1 MKMHRLVVCLLVL
14 GASGWISLGE
24 EAVSNPAKRQSTL
37 DLAAQLLAAKENP
50 AEKLPAELVD
60 PFNPLS
66 FAPASAPS
74 EGKPGETVRRAGPV
88 SSDLDLLEKLA
99 PHITPSGSLMLNGEP
114 VLLFRE
120 KKLKVGDSLTIN
132 FEGTAYMVIIT
143 AIDRSSFKIRL
154 NREEITRPIKS
165 RKVP

>member
-24 EAVSNPAKRQSTL
+24 EAVSNPAKRQATL
-37 DLAAQLLAAKENP
+37 DLAAQLLAARENP
-50 AEKLPAELVD
+50 TEKLAAELVD
-60 PFNPLS
+60 PFNPLG
-66 FAPASAPS
+66 FAPAPASSGGKSS
-74 EGKPGETVRRAGPV
+74 EIVRPAGPV

-99 PHITPSGSLMLNGEP
+99 PHITPSGAFVINGEP

-132 FEGTAYMVIIT
+132 FEGTTYMVIIT
-143 AIDRSSFKIRL
+143 AIDRSSFKIRF

>member
-1 MKMHRLVVCLLVL
+1 MVCLLVL
-14 GASGWISLGE
+14 GASGWISSGQ

-37 DLAAQLLAAKENP
+37 DLAAQLLAARENP
-50 AEKLPAELVD
+50 IEKLTTELVD
-60 PFNPLS
+60 PFNPLG
-66 FAPASAPS
+66 FAAPAPS
-74 EGKPGETVRRAGPV
+74 GGKPSETVRPAGRV

-99 PHITPSGSLMLNGEP
+99 PHITPSGALMLNGEP

-120 KKLKVGDSLTIN
+120 KKLKVGDTLTIT
-132 FEGTAYMVIIT
+132 FEGTTYMVIIT
-143 AIDRSSFKIRL
+143 AIDRSSFKIRF

>member
-1 MKMHRLVVCLLVL
+1 MKMHRLMVCLLVL
-14 GASGWISLGE
+14 GAVRWVSFGE
-24 EAVSNPAKRQSTL
+24 EAVLNPAKRQSTL

-60 PFNPLS
+60 PFNPLA
-66 FAPASAPS
+66 FAAPAPS
-74 EGKPGETVRRAGPV
+74 GGKPSETVRPAGPV

-99 PHITPSGSLMLNGEP
+99 PHITPSGAFVINGEP

-143 AIDRSSFKIRL
+143 AIDRSSFKIRF

>member
-1 MKMHRLVVCLLVL
+1 MVCLLVL
-14 GASGWISLGE
+14 GASGWISSGQ

-37 DLAAQLLAAKENP
+37 DLAAQLLAARENP
-50 AEKLPAELVD
+50 IEKLTTELVD
-60 PFNPLS
+60 PFNPLG
-66 FAPASAPS
+66 FAAAPAPSGGKPS
-74 EGKPGETVRRAGPV
+74 ETVHRAGPV

-99 PHITPSGSLMLNGEP
+99 PHITPTGSLMLNGEP

-120 KKLKVGDSLTIN
+120 KKLKVGDTLTIN
-132 FEGTAYMVIIT
+132 FEGTTYMVIIT
-143 AIDRSSFKIRL
+143 AIDRSSFKIRF